1 MVRQREPSGGFL
13 SWRHECPLPSQEI
26 GQDNVA
32 LDSVLRVRENTR
44 EVGVAQG
51 RAQLLQH
58 QGLLQLSAGT
68 PVLPAGAALLQPVWE
83 VLDERTIAQPVEN
96 AEVVEA
102 ATGGTGQSQG
112 SI

>member
-1 MVRQREPSGGFL
+1 M
-13 SWRHECPLPSQEI
+13 

-32 LDSVLRVRENTR
+32 LDSVLRIRENTR
-44 EVGVAQG
+44 EVGVEQDG
-51 RAQLLQH
+51 AQLLQH

-68 PVLPAGAALLQPVWE
+68 PALPAGAALPQPVWE

-102 ATGGTGQSQG
+102 ATGGTGQSQR